1 MIPNLDTSGSRVLE
15 SGESTTISFTVKW
28 KKESTAK
35 SATAE
40 FDIELDYEQATE
52 EFTGTATSSDVKTNK

>member
-1 MIPNLDTSGSRVLE
+1 MIPNLDTSGSKVLE

-28 KKESTAK
+28 KKDSTAK

-52 EFTGTATSSDVKTNK
+52 EFTGTASDVNTKN

>member
-1 MIPNLDTSGSRVLE
+1 MEKD
-15 SGESTTISFTVKW
+15 
-28 KKESTAK
+28 STAK

-52 EFTGTATSSDVKTNK
+52 EFTGTATGSDVKTNK